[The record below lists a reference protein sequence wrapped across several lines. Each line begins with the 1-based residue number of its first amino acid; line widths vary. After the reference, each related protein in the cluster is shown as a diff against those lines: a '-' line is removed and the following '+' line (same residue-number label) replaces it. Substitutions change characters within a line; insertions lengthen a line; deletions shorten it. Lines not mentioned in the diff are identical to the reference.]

1 MTFAQYLSALPRDHT
16 VISGQFGD
24 RTVGQLLDYASANR
38 HKLQGCRLALNL
50 ADPVAGVEAMVTA
63 DGQAESITL
72 LPTALPNHHF
82 WPLVKRARCNVL
94 LASAHRIDSPLTDI
108 PVVSSLC
115 NLNQD
120 VKRIADHTQATAWHL
135 ATSGTTNVPKLVSH
149 TFSSLSRTVKQRPD
163 LSETKCWGLLYDY
176 MRFAGLQVVLQ
187 AVGSESRLI
196 VTTQDQP
203 LRDRLS
209 ALVTYGCT
217 HLSATP
223 TLWRAIVMTPGAGQL
238 PLRQITLGGEIAD
251 ERILATLKS
260 TYPNARV
267 THIYAS
273 TEAGVGFSVKDG
285 KPGFPA
291 SYLDQP
297 PADLELRIAEGR
309 LHIRNTNV
317 LPTYVG
323 TDDRFGSA
331 EGWIDTGDNVE
342 HVGDRIFFLG
352 RASGVINVGGNK
364 VHPEEVERLLLSH
377 PAVQEAR
384 VFGKPSSIVGAIV
397 IADIVLA
404 NAPKDPTAL
413 RAEIKAYLKSRTESY
428 KVPAMLNLVSAI
440 ETTATGKL
448 SRGIEQ

>member
-1 MTFAQYLSALPRDHT
+1 
-16 VISGQFGD
+16 
-24 RTVGQLLDYASANR
+24 
-38 HKLQGCRLALNL
+38 
-50 ADPVAGVEAMVTA
+50 
-63 DGQAESITL
+63 
-72 LPTALPNHHF
+72 
-82 WPLVKRARCNVL
+82 
-94 LASAHRIDSPLTDI
+94 
-108 PVVSSLC
+108 
-115 NLNQD
+115 
-120 VKRIADHTQATAWHL
+120 
-135 ATSGTTNVPKLVSH
+135 
-149 TFSSLSRTVKQRPD
+149 
-163 LSETKCWGLLYDY
+163 
-176 MRFAGLQVVLQ
+176 
-187 AVGSESRLI
+187 
-196 VTTQDQP
+196 
-203 LRDRLS
+203 
-209 ALVTYGCT
+209 
-217 HLSATP
+217 
-223 TLWRAIVMTPGAGQL
+223 MTPGAGQL